1 MKGLS
6 GRPAITIGQ
15 YAIAKSFCLLLV
27 TLLPIRYGQD
37 WSRKLAITHS
47 GMPAGFELRHNLCGE
62 GACSRSAAK
71 QSQNRR
77 MVFIRQTAMV
87 RVGLLRSPAG
97 ASSLATDHRPQTI
110 GHQSPVTSHQSP
122 VTSHQSP
129 GIVHTRYLV
138 IHNFFT
144 NANHR
149 LSFKQVRS
157 ICVNGSVDYGRFV
170 ANRFE

>member
-1 MKGLS
+1 
-6 GRPAITIGQ
+6 
-15 YAIAKSFCLLLV
+15 
-27 TLLPIRYGQD
+27 LLPIRYGQG
-37 WSRKLAITHS
+37 WWKKLAITRC
-47 GMPAGFELRHNLCGE
+47 GMPAGFEPCGE

-77 MVFIRQTAMV
+77 MVFIRQTV
-87 RVGLLRSPAG
+87 RVRIGAASQPSGSKLPRHRSQA
-97 ASSLATDHRPQTI
+97 
-110 GHQSPVTSHQSP
+110 TSHKPQA
-122 VTSHQSP
+122 TSHKPQ
-129 GIVHTRYLV
+129 GMMRTRYLV